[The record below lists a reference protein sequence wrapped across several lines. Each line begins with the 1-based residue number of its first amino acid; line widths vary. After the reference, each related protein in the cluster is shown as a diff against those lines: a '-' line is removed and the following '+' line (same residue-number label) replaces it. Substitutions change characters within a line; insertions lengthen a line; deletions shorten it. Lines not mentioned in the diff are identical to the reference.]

1 MMSKG
6 QKPSLVMDGWW
17 SAGNRRMDGIVVSI
31 GKESFPLSVATAE
44 PDHDDNDSAVAR
56 AMQTILEKHKNHIV
70 HCMDN
75 AGPCASVRRTLQLVH
90 SNILFTTCFAHQIN
104 LMVKGALKST
114 ACCKAGANAIAA
126 AKAIKASGEF
136 FSELTTNM
144 RDTYELGA
152 PKQSLAII
160 PAKHGQWNSVQACF
174 ASQLRVRSV
183 CMTLAATNATSLE
196 FPNAL
201 KCWASNAFWDEL
213 EQAELVVRPFCDASF
228 FLQRERTTTAADVVL
243 VLANL
248 VIHLLKYCSQVAEA
262 EHVMLDLEARWRNEE
277 NSLFFLAF
285 ALHAR

>member
-104 LMVKGALKST
+104 LMVKNYTTPLSATT
-114 ACCKAGANAIAA
+114 ACWGMELPRLADEDQQQEQQKHLQQLEKRSRTQQQQQQAKCCCCNA
-126 AKAIKASGEF
+126 K
-136 FSELTTNM
+136 L
-144 RDTYELGA
+144 
-152 PKQSLAII
+152 QSLAGSPSI
-160 PAKHGQWNSVQACF
+160 
-174 ASQLRVRSV
+174 RSV
-183 CMTLAATNATSLE
+183 MSSKL
-196 FPNAL
+196 P
-201 KCWASNAFWDEL
+201 
-213 EQAELVVRPFCDASF
+213 
-228 FLQRERTTTAADVVL
+228 
-243 VLANL
+243 
-248 VIHLLKYCSQVAEA
+248 H
-262 EHVMLDLEARWRNEE
+262 
-277 NSLFFLAF
+277 
-285 ALHAR
+285 